1 MLPRGQ
7 EIWDRKVN
15 AASAKVVIKL
25 DKSSYYEMVR
35 TEANQ
40 IGQNTEEKKKKPADK
55 KATRGVPIEVQ
66 WKPIQLRSMRMWI

>member
-1 MLPRGQ
+1 MCSEGWSGLLYQMLPRGQ

-35 TEANQ
+35 TEAN
-40 IGQNTEEKKKKPADK
+40 
-55 KATRGVPIEVQ
+55 
-66 WKPIQLRSMRMWI
+66 